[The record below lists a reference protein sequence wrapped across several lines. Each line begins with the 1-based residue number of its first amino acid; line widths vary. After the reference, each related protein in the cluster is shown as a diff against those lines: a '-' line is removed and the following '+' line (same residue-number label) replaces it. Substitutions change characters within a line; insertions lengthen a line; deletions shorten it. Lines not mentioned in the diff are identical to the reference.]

1 MAVTRGTDPT
11 DQALRRSLAP
21 SLAALPA
28 CHAHVD
34 PARLFAHAA
43 EELSPSEARAVD
55 RHLLACA
62 DGRCRS
68 ILRDAVTGASA
79 ARDALYGVRRDEHT
93 DGSVGA
99 PRRQSARS
107 VDCDPSLWELFESLA
122 REEGCSTDWLVN
134 EAMRGYLARAQQR
147 PRPIPPRDVTVRD
160 APPSRDYPRDRNTPT
175 LQRAYLPKA
184 PPSSRRSPAPPP
196 VAAPAAPRLSVVI
209 EGVLHEV
216 NKDRFV
222 VGRGSRASDLA
233 IDDPGVSR
241 QHALIEHA
249 GDSYYL
255 VDMGST
261 NGIEYQGQRIE
272 RRRIAHGDRFRIC
285 DHELEFLMR

>member
-1 MAVTRGTDPT
+1 MTRGADSR
-11 DQALRRSLAP
+11 DQALRASLLGP
-21 SLAALPA
+21 LALPA
-28 CHAHVD
+28 SEAHVD
-34 PARLFAHAA
+34 PARLFARAA
-43 EELSPSEARAVD
+43 EELDPAQAEIID

-68 ILRDAVTGASA
+68 ILRDAVTGAAS
-79 ARDALYGVRRDEHT
+79 ARDVLYGVRRDEHT
-93 DGSVGA
+93 DTSIGA
-99 PRRQSARS
+99 PHRQSTRS
-107 VDCDPSLWELFESLA
+107 VECEATLWELFDALA

-134 EAMRGYLARAQQR
+134 EAMRAWAQQR
-147 PRPIPPRDVTVRD
+147 PRPIAPRDVTVRD

-175 LQRAYLPKA
+175 LPRTYLPKA

-196 VAAPAAPRLSVVI
+196 VAASPKLAVVI
-209 EGVLHEV
+209 EGVSYEV
-216 NKDRFV
+216 TKDRFV
-222 VGRGSRASDLA
+222 VGRGALSSDLA

-249 GDSYYL
+249 GDFYYL

-285 DHELEFLMR
+285 DHELEFLMH